1 MFALPAGAAWPLPLY
16 ELALLTATHL
26 DERRITNAELALVT
40 PEPAPLALLG
50 PSGSEAVAALLAE
63 RLVRVHVND
72 RPERFA
78 DGRLQLASGVALEA
92 DRVVAL
98 ARLEGH
104 RVEGIPHDRDGF
116 VATRHDGLVE
126 GLDHVYAAGDIT
138 RFGVRQGGI
147 AAQQADVVAGTI
159 AARAGADAESPVFE
173 PVLRTLLLTGGQ
185 PLYLSAELGGD
196 DPDWEVSTEPL
207 WSPPS
212 KIVGRYLA
220 PFLAARTPA
229 ERTTPGYSPAG
240 VGRSYRSRSS
250 AGAPMSR
257 IRGPRLA
264 CGHGTRGCPA
274 PRPRPHGSAG
284 SASAGSRLT
293 PRRLITIVAVG
304 VVVLAGILIGVSV
317 AGSSGGGTSSKKCQ
331 RRPPATQALFRRH
344 PATGTR
350 AREARPA
357 PVTLVEYGDL
367 QRPIC
372 REYAVATLPTIVR
385 DYVRAGKV
393 RLEFRGLAF
402 IGGGLGHGPEG
413 GDRRGRAEQGLE
425 HDRPPLPQ
433 PGAGEQRLGDRV
445 RAGERREGDP
455 RARWVTTCLDVR
467 DRRRRRSSRSTR
479 AQARALMGSQIQ
491 DADLRGRADRAARSD
506 IRPSRAWT
514 RARSRPRSTSSSPV
528 TASVGVS
535 ERRLRSA
542 IGVLALAGLAIA
554 SYLTYARYSGVQ
566 LYCATRRLRD
576 RPALALRGDR
586 GSPGRGTRS
595 GGLRRDPRN
604 GVRFRPRPPRPSASA
619 WRPWASS
626 SAPTCS
632 SAQLFLIHAICQW
645 CVASDVVVTLL
656 AIATWARFVVAQR
669 GVPVAA

>member
-1 MFALPAGAAWPLPLY
+1 MIAGGGVAGLEAMLAIRDLGGDRVDVELLSPEHHFWYRPLSVAEPFGLAHAHRFELADLAAAAGAAFTPGALVAPSTPIGASPTSARRVDLEYDALVVACGTKAIPALDAALTFRAHPTSSASRRCSPSSRPERPPGRVRAPGGMPAGLSPLY

-98 ARLEGH
+98 AQLEGH

-240 VGRSYRSRSS
+240 VGRSYRSRS
-250 AGAPMSR
+250 
-257 IRGPRLA
+257 
-264 CGHGTRGCPA
+264 
-274 PRPRPHGSAG
+274 
-284 SASAGSRLT
+284 
-293 PRRLITIVAVG
+293 
-304 VVVLAGILIGVSV
+304 
-317 AGSSGGGTSSKKCQ
+317 
-331 RRPPATQALFRRH
+331 QA
-344 PATGTR
+344 
-350 AREARPA
+350 
-357 PVTLVEYGDL
+357 
-367 QRPIC
+367 
-372 REYAVATLPTIVR
+372 
-385 DYVRAGKV
+385 
-393 RLEFRGLAF
+393 
-402 IGGGLGHGPEG
+402 
-413 GDRRGRAEQGLE
+413 
-425 HDRPPLPQ
+425 
-433 PGAGEQRLGDRV
+433 
-445 RAGERREGDP
+445 
-455 RARWVTTCLDVR
+455 
-467 DRRRRRSSRSTR
+467 
-479 AQARALMGSQIQ
+479 
-491 DADLRGRADRAARSD
+491 
-506 IRPSRAWT
+506 
-514 RARSRPRSTSSSPV
+514 
-528 TASVGVS
+528 
-535 ERRLRSA
+535 
-542 IGVLALAGLAIA
+542 
-554 SYLTYARYSGVQ
+554 
-566 LYCATRRLRD
+566 
-576 RPALALRGDR
+576 ALR
-586 GSPGRGTRS
+586 
-595 GGLRRDPRN
+595 
-604 GVRFRPRPPRPSASA
+604 
-619 WRPWASS
+619 
-626 SAPTCS
+626 
-632 SAQLFLIHAICQW
+632 
-645 CVASDVVVTLL
+645 
-656 AIATWARFVVAQR
+656 
-669 GVPVAA
+669 